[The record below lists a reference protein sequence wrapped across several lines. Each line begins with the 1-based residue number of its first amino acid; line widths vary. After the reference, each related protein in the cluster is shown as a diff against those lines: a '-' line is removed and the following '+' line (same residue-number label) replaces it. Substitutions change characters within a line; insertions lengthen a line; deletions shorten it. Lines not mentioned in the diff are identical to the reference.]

1 MENIFY
7 VYGLYEVS
15 TQQIIYIGKGKGDR
29 SKVHKPL
36 LLESKHKNPKLQN
49 KFNSIVRQGGDV
61 EDKILEDNLQESEAL
76 KRETELISFYG
87 LENLCNLTEGGAG
100 GDCLTHNPNRE
111 IIIKKSSTSRIG
123 LKRSQETKTKILNKL
138 KEWKKTKEYQKYL
151 KEMSE
156 NRIGKNNP
164 MYGKKETEEHKKERM
179 KNCLSKPRWN
189 KGLTIKDDPRLEKLA
204 TWKGKLP
211 PNAKKIK
218 VIDITTS
225 EVLEFN
231 SIKAFIDHVRN
242 ILKKC
247 NSKKVFKLLQKEIDI
262 YERWKLTE

>member
-1 MENIFY
+1 
-7 VYGLYEVS
+7 
-15 TQQIIYIGKGKGDR
+15 
-29 SKVHKPL
+29 
-36 LLESKHKNPKLQN
+36 
-49 KFNSIVRQGGDV
+49 
-61 EDKILEDNLQESEAL
+61 
-76 KRETELISFYG
+76 
-87 LENLCNLTEGGAG
+87 
-100 GDCLTHNPNRE
+100 
-111 IIIKKSSTSRIG
+111 
-123 LKRSQETKTKILNKL
+123 
-138 KEWKKTKEYQKYL
+138 
-151 KEMSE
+151 MSE